1 MTSRRSSSAA
11 ESLLTPDNCT
21 ILFIDQQPQMA
32 FGVASKDRQIL
43 RNNVVGLAKAG
54 RAFKVPTILT
64 TVAARTFG
72 GPILSQLKDIFPEKT
87 PIDRST
93 LNAWEDE
100 AFVAAVEDTGSERL
114 VISGLWTSVCVA
126 FPALSALSD
135 GYKVYIVTDACGD
148 VDKESHERAL
158 ARMMQAGAVPVTW
171 LQVLL
176 ELQRDWARE
185 RTYEETLDIIKEH
198 AGAYGIGVEYAEEM
212 VERFSG

>member
-1 MTSRRSSSAA
+1 MSHRPHSSAA

-21 ILFIDQQPQMA
+21 ILFIDQQPQMMLD
-32 FGVASKDRQIL
+32 VASKDRQIL
-43 RNNVVGLAKAG
+43 RSNVVGLAKAA

-64 TVAARTFG
+64 TIAARTFG
-72 GPILSQLKDIFPEKT
+72 GPVLSQLQDTLPEKS

-100 AFVAAVEDTGSERL
+100 DFVAAVEDIGRERL
-114 VISGLWTSVCVA
+114 VISGLWTTVCVA
-126 FPALSALSD
+126 FPALSALSE
-135 GYKVYIVTDACGD
+135 GYKVYVVTDACGD
-148 VDKESHERAL
+148 TDKESHERGL

-176 ELQRDWARE
+176 ELQRDWARGE
-185 RTYEETLDIIKEH
+185 TYEETLDIIKAH
-198 AGAYGIGVEYAEEM
+198 GGAYGLGVEYAEAM